1 MHLLNKQDI
10 FLEIDIVIIKV
21 YKLREI
27 EVLNMDMVA
36 LLVGLG
42 PLIGW
47 GLFPT
52 IASKFGGKPVHQII
66 GTTVGTLI
74 FAGVYAILTAQH
86 FPTGMNLFFSLISG
100 AGWCFGQI
108 FTFKAFTYVGSSR
121 AMPVTTAFQLLGASL
136 WGVFA
141 LGNWPGVTNKIIG
154 FTALV
159 VILIGARMTVWSEE
173 KINQD
178 SGNLK
183 KAVVILLIG
192 EIGYWLYS
200 AAPQATDIGG
210 KAAFLPQAIGMVI
223 AALIYGFMH
232 LKKDNPF
239 TTKVT
244 WLQIISGF
252 FFAFAALTYL
262 ISAQPNM
269 NGLATGFV
277 LSQTSVVVATLTGIY
292 FLHQH
297 KTKKEMAVT
306 MVGLILILV
315 AAAVTVFIR

>member
-1 MHLLNKQDI
+1 MN
-10 FLEIDIVIIKV
+10 
-21 YKLREI
+21 
-27 EVLNMDMVA
+27 MVA
-36 LLVGLG
+36 LLIGLG

-52 IASKFGGKPVHQII
+52 IASKFGGKPVNQII

-74 FAGVYAILTAQH
+74 FAGAFFIFTGRD
-86 FPTGMNLFFSLISG
+86 FPTGMDLFFALLSG

-108 FTFKAFTYVGSSR
+108 MTFKAFEYVGSSR

-141 LGNWPGVTNKIIG
+141 LGNWPGLTNKLIG
-154 FTALV
+154 FAALV
-159 VILIGARMTVWSEE
+159 VILIGARMTVWSE
-173 KINQD
+173 D
-178 SGNLK
+178 SKEARNNDLK

-210 KAAFLPQAIGMVI
+210 KAAFLPQAMGMVL
-223 AALIYGFMH
+223 AAVIYGLMTM
-232 LKKDNPF
+232 KKDNPF
-239 TTKVT
+239 NKKVT

-262 ISAQPNM
+262 ISAQSDM

-277 LSQTSVVVATLTGIY
+277 LSQTSVVLATLTGIY
-292 FLHQH
+292 FLNQR
-297 KTKKEMAVT
+297 KTQKEMLVT
-306 MVGLILILV
+306 IIGLVLILV
-315 AAAVTVFIR
+315 AATVTVFIK

>member
-1 MHLLNKQDI
+1 MNL
-10 FLEIDIVIIKV
+10 
-21 YKLREI
+21 
-27 EVLNMDMVA
+27 VA
-36 LLVGLG
+36 LLIGLG

-52 IASKFGGKPVHQII
+52 IASKFGGKPVNQII
-66 GTTVGTLI
+66 GATVGTLI
-74 FAGVYAILTAQH
+74 FAFVFFISTGH
-86 FPTGMNLFFSLISG
+86 SFPTGMDLFFALLSG
-100 AGWCFGQI
+100 AGWSFGQI
-108 FTFKAFTYVGSSR
+108 MTFKAFEYVGSSR

-154 FTALV
+154 FLALV
-159 VILIGARMTVWSEE
+159 VILIGAWMTVWSEHPE
-173 KINQD
+173 ATNK
-178 SGNLK
+178 NLLR
-183 KAVVILLIG
+183 KAVVILIIG

-223 AALIYGFMH
+223 VAVIYGLM
-232 LKKDNPF
+232 KMKNGNPF
-239 TTKVT
+239 TNKVT

-277 LSQTSVVVATLTGIY
+277 LSQTSVVLATLTGIY
-292 FLHQH
+292 FLNQR
-297 KTKKEMAVT
+297 KTSKEMLVT
-306 MVGLILILV
+306 VIGLVLILV
-315 AAAVTVFIR
+315 AATVTVFIK

>member
-1 MHLLNKQDI
+1 MNL
-10 FLEIDIVIIKV
+10 
-21 YKLREI
+21 
-27 EVLNMDMVA
+27 VA
-36 LLVGLG
+36 LLIGLG

-52 IASKFGGKPVHQII
+52 IASKFGGKPVNQII
-66 GTTVGTLI
+66 GATVGTLI
-74 FAGVYAILTAQH
+74 FAFVFFISTGH
-86 FPTGMNLFFSLISG
+86 GFPTGMDLFFALLSG
-100 AGWCFGQI
+100 AGWSFGQI
-108 FTFKAFTYVGSSR
+108 MTFKAFEYVGSSR

-154 FTALV
+154 FLALV
-159 VILIGARMTVWSEE
+159 VILIGAWMTVWSEHPE
-173 KINQD
+173 ATNK
-178 SGNLK
+178 NLLR
-183 KAVVILLIG
+183 KAVVILIIG

-223 AALIYGFMH
+223 VAVIYVLMKMKNG
-232 LKKDNPF
+232 NPF
-239 TTKVT
+239 TNKVT

-277 LSQTSVVVATLTGIY
+277 LSQTSVVLATLTGIY
-292 FLHQH
+292 FLNQR
-297 KTKKEMAVT
+297 KTSKEMLVT
-306 MVGLILILV
+306 VIGLVLILV
-315 AAAVTVFIR
+315 AATVTVFIK